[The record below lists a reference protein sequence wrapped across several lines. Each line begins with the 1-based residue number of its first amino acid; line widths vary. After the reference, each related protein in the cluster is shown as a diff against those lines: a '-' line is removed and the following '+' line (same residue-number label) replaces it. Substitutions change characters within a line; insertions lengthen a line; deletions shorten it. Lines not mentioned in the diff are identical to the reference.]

1 MVADTVLSAPSPDR
15 ALRHGRLEGCP
26 MLLYRFIA
34 VIGSEE
40 VPIIHRRD
48 PSPRR
53 VPFRWSCDY
62 LVLLSER
69 DGVSESKRFTR
80 SPFQMD
86 TKPAHGVSAVGKLL

>member
-69 DGVSESKRFTR
+69 ARLYRELAKLALSERDASR
-80 SPFQMD
+80 
-86 TKPAHGVSAVGKLL
+86 